1 MGYKERVIYILKII
15 VLICIIVWLLYTDRE
30 RYVEEYNAKIEAL
43 EQKVDSLHGINDELT
58 FKIDT
63 LNTQIKG
70 LDKEISLKNSRINNL
85 KYEISTKVDA
95 VDSFNDDELERFFT
109 ERYRELLDSIA
120 KPIAKLVIKDLITG
134 DGAKEELVLT
144 TDKINLLEQK
154 IVLKD
159 SVINS
164 LELQVNNF
172 NAILSTKT
180 DQLAISQELSK
191 KLQTDLKKQKLKT
204 KLMGGVGLVAVG
216 AAIIILK

>member
-1 MGYKERVIYILKII
+1 MGYKERVVYILKII
-15 VLICIIVWLLYTDRE
+15 VLICIVAWLLFTDRE

-95 VDSFNDDELERFFT
+95 VDDFNDDELERFFT

-120 KPIAKLVIKDLITG
+120 KT
-134 DGAKEELVLT
+134 
-144 TDKINLLEQK
+144 
-154 IVLKD
+154 
-159 SVINS
+159 NS
-164 LELQVNNF
+164 E
-172 NAILSTKT
+172 
-180 DQLAISQELSK
+180 ISN
-191 KLQTDLKKQKLKT
+191 
-204 KLMGGVGLVAVG
+204 
-216 AAIIILK
+216 